1 MVTRRLR
8 SKSSGC
14 LLLSEPMY
22 LERRAFFKETMAGD
36 IMFFPFR
43 HLRMDKMPAI
53 AEWPHVYTYLR
64 WWRGLTL

>member
-14 LLLSEPMY
+14 LLLSEPMN
-22 LERRAFFKETMAGD
+22 LERRAFFKEMMAGD
-36 IMFFPFR
+36 MMFFPFR

-53 AEWPHVYTYLR
+53 AE
-64 WWRGLTL
+64 